1 MWFDIIKTNIDAL
14 LDDLQNTEG
23 LEVPELIEDIERLKE
38 IEDAKEGLT
47 NQPLMEESKTIP
59 SMSNIVEPFDE
70 DKLLGL
76 KELVNTLEPIVQDR
90 EITPEETQQ
99 VENSKWWLALQ
110 RRHPNLHRFATKP
123 KQSRIRQV

>member
-14 LDDLQNTEG
+14 LDDLQNIEG
-23 LEVPELIEDIERLKE
+23 LEVPELIEEIERIKDTSE
-38 IEDAKEGLT
+38 ASENIS
-47 NQPLMEESKTIP
+47 QPLLIDDTVRRDTPPAPSLDREIP
-59 SMSNIVEPFDE
+59 PLID
-70 DKLLGL
+70 L
-76 KELVNTLEPIVQDR
+76 LEPIVEDR

-110 RRHPNLHRFATKP
+110 RRYPNLHGFATKP